1 MNCSV
6 VGAGNGGLAFAGL
19 IAKKNLA
26 NVTVYDV
33 DERVIAPLREKK
45 VIQVISQGQTDEVG
59 IFQATNDPRVAVA
72 DSDLIMVV
80 TPASFHADVAR
91 SLGGYIKSGAVVV
104 LNPGRTGGAMEFSN
118 VLEAMERKLD
128 IVVAETQTLLF
139 ACRKKSPVS
148 IEIKGIKKNVPVSAF
163 PSQQTPRVLEMLN
176 ALFPQ
181 FIAAE
186 NVLET
191 SLNNIGAIFHPAP
204 TLLNAAR
211 IECGQ
216 MFQYYLE
223 GITPAVAAVLE
234 DIDKERVAIANA
246 FEVKTQSALQ
256 WLNKAYGLEAT
267 SLYEAIQSNASYQGI
282 NAPTSIRVRYVTED
296 VPTGLVPLMELADIV
311 GVAVPS
317 IRAIVRIAN
326 AMLGE
331 QYEKNGRTLLS
342 MGIAGL
348 SAQEIRQR
356 VT

>member
-1 MNCSV
+1 MNCSI

-19 IAKKNLA
+19 MAKKNLG

-33 DERVIAPLREKK
+33 DEYVIAPLREKK
-45 VIQVISQGQTDEVG
+45 TIQLISQGQTDEVG
-59 IFQATNDPRVAVA
+59 IFEVTNDPQVAVA
-72 DSDLIMVV
+72 DSQLIMVV

-91 SLGGYIKSGAVVV
+91 SLSGCIKSGAVVV
-104 LNPGRTGGAMEFSN
+104 LNPGRTGGAIEFVS
-118 VLEAMERKLD
+118 VLQAMGCARD
-128 IVVAETQTLLF
+128 IVVAEAQTLLF

-148 IEIKGIKKNVPVSAF
+148 VEIKGIKKSVPVAAL
-163 PSQQTPRVLEMLN
+163 PSQQTSRVLEMLN
-176 ALFPQ
+176 AFFPQ

-234 DIDKERVAIANA
+234 EIDKERVAIANA
-246 FEVKTQSALQ
+246 FGVKTQSALQ
-256 WLNKAYGLEAT
+256 WLNKAYGLKAT
-267 SLYEAIQSNASYQGI
+267 SLYEAIQSNESYQGI
-282 NAPTSIRVRYVTED
+282 KAPTSIRVRYVTED
-296 VPTGLVPLMELADIV
+296 VPTGLVPLMELAGIV

-326 AMLGE
+326 GMLGE
-331 QYEKNGRTLLS
+331 EYEKKGRTLLS

-348 SAQEIRQR
+348 SVQEIRQR
-356 VT
+356 VS